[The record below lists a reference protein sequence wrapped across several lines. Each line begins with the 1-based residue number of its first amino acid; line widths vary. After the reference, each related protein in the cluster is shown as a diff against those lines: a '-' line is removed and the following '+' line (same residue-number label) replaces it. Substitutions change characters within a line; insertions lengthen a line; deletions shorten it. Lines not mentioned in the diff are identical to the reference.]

1 MKSISLKP
9 SSPPGKTITGN
20 RSVLFEHLHEVH
32 NLKIGNPNNIVFV
45 KQFLDLIE
53 KKLNAKICLYCEG
66 KFKDWQTLKEHMR
79 KKIHKVRE

>member
-1 MKSISLKP
+1 M
-9 SSPPGKTITGN
+9 
-20 RSVLFEHLHEVH
+20 H

-79 KKIHKVRE
+79 KKIHKVRERCDLRWSEMIRNDLKGSEGIQSDLN